1 MNRFLSSTSIAALA
15 LLMFAAPTTAAGPA
29 VATQDASEIQVSYQ
43 QLVTGYY
50 EKTNPQSI
58 LDGARASLLTALTKS
73 HVAHAKLP
81 PIFAGTD
88 AAANARAVIHEVDV
102 AGAVAKGKINTHL
115 LSYAAIS
122 GMLASVKDPY
132 TVFLDPKAYAA
143 LNSDLDGGKFG
154 GIGIVI
160 ESDDVS
166 KYIVASEVV
175 PDSPADKAGVQQGD
189 TILQIDG
196 VTTKGQTI
204 QQASSRLRGKT
215 GTSVTLS
222 IQAPGA
228 TPNSV
233 TIARAMIRELS
244 VYSKMLPG
252 KIGYVELTVFG
263 RDTGAELSA
272 ALTRFQQEGARAVV
286 MDLRD
291 NGGGYLDAA
300 VAVSSKFIPSGPI
313 VSEESRASQITTY
326 EADDT
331 AIAPLPLAVLVN
343 GYTASASEITTAAI
357 QDDGAGTIIGTKTFG
372 KGVVQNVYA
381 LPDGSA
387 IKITVARYL
396 TPHNRNINHIG
407 ITPDIV
413 LAENKTPLFGNPA
426 KDVQLQRAI
435 DYLNDR
441 IAHLN
446 DSAPGT
452 SGE

>member
-1 MNRFLSSTSIAALA
+1 MNRFLSSTPIAALA
-15 LLMFAAPTTAAGPA
+15 LLLLVAPTLAAPAA
-29 VATQDASEIQVSYQ
+29 VAPQDGSEIQVSYQ

-73 HVAHAKLP
+73 HVAHASLP

-88 AAANARAVIHEVDV
+88 AAANTRAVIHEVGV
-102 AGAVAKGKINTHL
+102 AGAVAKGKIDTHL

-196 VTTKGQTI
+196 ASTKGQTI
-204 QQASSRLRGKT
+204 QQASSRLRGKA

-222 IQAPGA
+222 IQPPGGAP
-228 TPNSV
+228 TSV

-244 VYSKMLPG
+244 VYSKLLPG

-396 TPHNRNINHIG
+396 TPRNRNINHIG